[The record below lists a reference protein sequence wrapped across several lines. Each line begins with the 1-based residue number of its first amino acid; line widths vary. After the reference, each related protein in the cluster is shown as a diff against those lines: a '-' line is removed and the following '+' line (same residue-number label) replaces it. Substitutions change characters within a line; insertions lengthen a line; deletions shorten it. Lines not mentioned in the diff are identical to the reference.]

1 MNIQITTDN
10 LEITPTFKKLIE
22 KKLEKLD
29 KLLVDFDK
37 DQKTALVH
45 ITKDKYDQF
54 TANLDMHLPNKN
66 GHIFAK
72 DTNKNLLS
80 AVIAIREQ
88 IEKQIK
94 KYKSDL
100 VNYSLG

>member
-10 LEITPTFKKLIE
+10 LEITPTFKELIE

-54 TANLDMHLPNKN
+54 TANVNMHLPDKN

-72 DTNKNLLS
+72 NTHKNLLS
-80 AVIAIREQ
+80 AIIGVREQ

>member
-1 MNIQITTDN
+1 MNIQITTDH
-10 LEITPTFKKLIE
+10 LEITPVFKELIE

-29 KLLVDFDK
+29 KHLLDFDK

-45 ITKDKYDQF
+45 ITKDKYDQY
-54 TANLDMHLPNKN
+54 TVNIDMHLPNKN

-72 DTNKNLLS
+72 TTHKNLVS
-80 AVIAIREQ
+80 AIVGIREQ